1 MKKTFKLW
9 LALALLTLTGSQAW
23 AEDTFTRSFTI
34 TFNDNGMSQDNS
46 TAIAADEDIYSIAG
60 FSRDDS
66 SLELASFEASRA
78 FKAKAN
84 SGLKLGTASAPGS
97 ITFTLNKKVKI
108 TQIHYSA
115 AQFDADER
123 VVIVNDSTKN
133 NEDATPLE
141 SNFKYYTVII
151 DEKQQAETDKITIAT
166 PDSARR
172 AYVKSVTVSYESS
185 ELLPDQSYSFY
196 ANGKRVYGTYISI
209 WNEGQDISK
218 AIAER
223 KQSLEEQGKFIENLR
238 ISISSN
244 CTITEPIEAPGI
256 IYINANSNSIIDASE
271 LKGPF
276 AQFATGMEANSEIS
290 QVYFYGVHIENLA
303 YQLFYANK
311 QKVLVNDVTIYNSII
326 GIKGAA
332 KKTIIDFNGA
342 GQVRNLNITNSTL
355 FADETTTWANGGLFS
370 TQSAQRISDYD
381 EDVNDGN
388 YHQLFNISNNTFYR
402 ICNGQHAMTHRQN
415 SQIWQS
421 FIVQNN
427 IIVNGGK
434 KAQFLKGLN
443 GGQPG
448 KNENWI
454 NEDGTSRVSGNI
466 FNFDGEVVA
475 EQKIGSKDDNIQNSI
490 EEVVKFADAENG
502 DFTLEEGSQAA
513 LWFVGDRRWNK
524 TKIGNNYY
532 NLTWENEDPAYNPT
546 YRFRFYDASRGY
558 YNISSARSGSAI
570 RMEILP
576 QEGYSVK
583 DVKAIAYANWGNAK
597 APRRAGEQ
605 AIGMLKDVELTQ
617 INDTAYYFIMPEAN
631 VKATIS
637 YTTNVDASW
646 ISYSAPGTVEIFE
659 GETANID
666 DEIVLIDNRKP
677 VLDEDGNQ
685 KYVED
690 EYGNMSAVYYQLE
703 LGKDYTIEYN
713 EEEIGLAGTTK
724 AVIKGMGDYSGT
736 LEIPFTITKKIIYE
750 TVGDDVAGNFT
761 VEVLSEEAQ
770 IAYISAMMANEG
782 ETTFTIPAEVG
793 GYQIVAIADGAMLNL
808 GDVKEINM
816 PEGAPIQVS
825 DKSFT
830 PTYIHPS
837 KTPVVNVTLENL
849 DDYADML
856 PMFTKNYKV
865 KATVKQTAEKFW
877 TFSSRTA
884 VLLPE
889 GLKANIVKYK
899 NDNEVEKVA
908 LGTQY
913 VKAEQGIL
921 LEGEKDA
928 EYVITAID
936 AVPNQESKK
945 AANYEEN
952 LLVAVLDA
960 SHFDAGEGYYILKGG
975 QFVAIA
981 DSENA
986 AVPAN
991 KAVLHIVTGTP
1002 AAVIAIAGGEA
1013 TGINTLAIDAQEGNW
1028 YDLNGRKLEGKPSQ
1042 KGIYILN
1049 GKKVVLK

>member
-1 MKKTFKLW
+1 MNMKKTFKLW

-23 AEDTFTRSFTI
+23 AEDTFKRSFTI
-34 TFNDNGMSQDNS
+34 SFNDNGSQQDNS
-46 TAIAADEDIYSIAG
+46 TAIAANDEI
-60 FSRDDS
+60 S
-66 SLELASFEASRA
+66 SFANCNSSEVKLASFEASRA

-84 SGLKLGTASAPGS
+84 WGLKLGTASAPGS

-108 TQIHYSA
+108 TQIQYRA

-133 NEDATPLE
+133 NKDATPLE
-141 SNFKYYTVII
+141 SNFNYYTVII

-172 AYVKSVTVSYESS
+172 AYVQSVYVEYETS
-185 ELLPDQSYSFY
+185 ELTPITTSLS
-196 ANGKRVYGTYISI
+196 VYEGENISERINSIRDYYMQQGNYIS
-209 WNEGQDISK
+209 G
-218 AIAER
+218 
-223 KQSLEEQGKFIENLR
+223 LTLR
-238 ISISSN
+238 IRGN
-244 CTITEPIEAPGI
+244 CTITEPIEVAGYI
-256 IYINANSNSIIDASE
+256 SVSGNINAVIDASE

-276 AQFATGMEANSEIS
+276 AQFATGLEANSTIS
-290 QVYFYGVHIENLA
+290 QVYFGGVHIENLA

-311 QKVLVNDVTIYNSII
+311 QKVLVENVTLSYSII

-332 KKTIIDFNGA
+332 KKTIIDFNSS

-381 EDVNDGN
+381 ENVNDGN
-388 YHQLFNISNNTFYR
+388 YHQWFNISNNTFYR
-402 ICNGQHAMTHRQN
+402 ICNGQNAMTHRQN
-415 SQIWQS
+415 SQSWQS
-421 FIVQNN
+421 FTVKNN

-513 LWFVGDRRWNK
+513 QWFVGDKRWNK
-524 TKIGNNYY
+524 TKIGTRYQLSFDNVDYK
-532 NLTWENEDPAYNPT
+532 TQ
-546 YRFRFYDASRGY
+546 RVIFYDAYLGSPY
-558 YNISSARSGSAI
+558 YNYGEGYTSYGYSGSTI

-583 DVKAIAYANWGNAK
+583 DVKAIAYANWGDAK

-646 ISYSAPGTVEIFE
+646 ISHSAPETVEIFE

-666 DEIVLIDNRKP
+666 DEIVLIDYRKP

-690 EYGNMSAVYYQLE
+690 ENGNMSAVYYQLE

-736 LEIPFTITKKIIYE
+736 LEIPFDITKKIIYE

-782 ETTFTIPAEVG
+782 ETTFTIPAEVD

-913 VKAEQGIL
+913 VKAAQGIL

>member
-1 MKKTFKLW
+1 MNMKKTFKLW

-46 TAIAADEDIYSIAG
+46 TAIAADEDINNFAG
-60 FSRDDS
+60 FSRDDA

-78 FKAKAN
+78 FKAKQDW
-84 SGLKLGTASAPGS
+84 GLKLGTASAPGS

-108 TQIHYSA
+108 TQIQYSA

-141 SNFKYYTVII
+141 SNFNNYTVII

-172 AYVKSVTVSYESS
+172 AYIQNVTVTYESS
-185 ELLPDQSYSFY
+185 ELAPIST
-196 ANGKRVYGTYISI
+196 NMSI
-209 WNEGQDISK
+209 WGGENISERLK
-218 AIAER
+218 ASIESY
-223 KQSLEEQGKFIENLR
+223 KENGNYLKDFSLYIYG
-238 ISISSN
+238 N
-244 CTITEPIEAPGI
+244 CTITEPIEAAGVI
-256 IYINANSNSIIDASE
+256 RVYGYNNSIIDASE

-290 QVYFYGVHIENLA
+290 QVYFSGVHIENLA

-342 GQVRNLNITNSTL
+342 GQVRNLYITNSTL
-355 FADETTTWANGGLFS
+355 FADETTTWQNGGLFS

-381 EDVNDGN
+381 EDVTQG
-388 YHQLFNISNNTFYR
+388 YHQWFNISNNTFYR
-402 ICNGQHAMTHRQN
+402 ICNGQNAMTHRQN
-415 SQIWQS
+415 SQSWQS
-421 FIVQNN
+421 FTVKNN

-513 LWFVGDRRWNK
+513 LWFVGDKRWNK

-532 NLTWENEDPAYNPT
+532 SLYWENEDPAYNPT

-558 YNISSARSGSAI
+558 YTSSARSGSPI

-576 QEGYSVK
+576 QEGYSVR

-617 INDTAYYFIMPEAN
+617 INDTAYYFIMPEAL
-631 VKATIS
+631 VKATVS

-666 DEIVLIDNRKP
+666 DEIVLIDYRKP

-685 KYVED
+685 VYVEN

-782 ETTFTIPAEVG
+782 ETTFTIPAEVD

-816 PEGAPIQVS
+816 PEGAPILVS

-913 VKAEQGIL
+913 VKAAQGIL

-960 SHFDAGEGYYILKGG
+960 WHFDAGEGYYILKGG

-986 AVPAN
+986 EVPAN